1 MSDTRYPTISPAMLK
16 NIMNEFLVLDLDD
29 FNDTVEVIVGKGETE
44 FRPQFASKVLALHS
58 EYFRL
63 KIKNFSYIPHT
74 EKQSLTINLCEQ
86 NIIALE
92 AFFAWNTTGKIL
104 SSKRLSPV
112 TVDPEAVTITAE
124 KLDKYEVFWDQLL
137 ECYFLAD
144 FLGAPAFGNAT
155 IDALID
161 AINYERED
169 REKLEPNFEV
179 SEQLLAVD
187 NSEDNQNDP
196 NIFGDENNDEEDQGD
211 DNEDPWE
218 MHGLRRDPFDE
229 NLPRREIRRM
239 LGTLPHQFQ
248 RVYSMTKADSPLR
261 KMLVDKIIEQCT
273 AYQSHDEQLFG
284 LLKGGVPVEFHQ
296 DLADELVRS
305 FNLAYQVSQGRYPKR
320 MNARDRAGRR
330 CYYHI
335 HRVGEPCPSSE
346 S

>member
-1 MSDTRYPTISPAMLK
+1 MLLLGR
-16 NIMNEFLVLDLDD
+16 FP
-29 FNDTVEVIVGKGETE
+29 GC
-44 FRPQFASKVLALHS
+44 S
-58 EYFRL
+58 
-63 KIKNFSYIPHT
+63 
-74 EKQSLTINLCEQ
+74 SL
-86 NIIALE
+86 
-92 AFFAWNTTGKIL
+92 
-104 SSKRLSPV
+104 
-112 TVDPEAVTITAE
+112 
-124 KLDKYEVFWDQLL
+124 
-137 ECYFLAD
+137 
-144 FLGAPAFGNAT
+144 
-155 IDALID
+155 
-161 AINYERED
+161 RED

-305 FNLAYQVSQGRYPKR
+305 FNLAYQVSQGRYPKQLENR
-320 MNARDRAGRR
+320 VPVPNPNLGGKGIRRGGRNLWLK
-330 CYYHI
+330 
-335 HRVGEPCPSSE
+335 
-346 S
+346 